1 VYTTPGYHNVNGRK
15 WFTTCEPYSV
25 TWRCTTEI
33 WATSV
38 TLKAGTFEKSSGW
51 FFNNL
56 TYLPSKRTAWAKN
69 PLGYT
74 GSWTSTEG
82 RQWRTECDTATTGGN
97 GCRSYIRAKVVESTK
112 RSNGS
117 YSYAMIEKWIF
128 NNIVL
133 FS

>member
-15 WFTTCEPYSV
+15 WFTTCEPYSA

-33 WATSV
+33 WATQV
-38 TLKAGTFEKSSGW
+38 TLKSGALKQSTGW

-56 TYLPSKRTAWAKN
+56 TYLPSARSTWATN
-69 PLGYT
+69 PLGNT

-97 GCRSYIRAKVVESTK
+97 GCRSYIRASVVESTK
-112 RSNGS
+112 SANGTWR
-117 YSYAMIEKWIF
+117 YAMVQKWVL